1 MFALAAAALAS
12 TAVTQ
17 AEPAEARRVTT
28 PFGPTRVLH
37 DQPEADAAKYT
48 LWLAYADDRGEYQD
62 HRQYLED
69 LQVRWQPKGV
79 AIALVLSPDA
89 AKRVAAGQPRF
100 VVATTGRD
108 LPAAAETY
116 AGTSTTTVML
126 FAGDEMLH
134 AQNGLDGAVDV
145 LNSCIEDGADVL
157 GNEQCQ
163 QLDFLVGRIPDG
175 GDYGD
180 DVQRSLALWPRSGRA
195 HAAEVLFHWWCDGDL
210 AAARKAVDAGIDA
223 LSRDS
228 VPMIV
233 FADLVLRGDRSD
245 PSVAKKLAVAMAP
258 AAAAAPDGVFTQLV
272 HLRALLR
279 AGQDRVAGRII
290 ATLPKQLEGRTY
302 DQIVFAEALME
313 GETPAA
319 YRDIAQRALTAAE
332 KAASGDSGFGRLI
345 FGARHKV
352 LKRCGDEQAAAK
364 LMVEYRQAA
373 GQGRDL
379 NNDAWYLIVQT
390 PTMGR
395 FDTLALAQAQ
405 ELERQTGDRISSGNK
420 DTVALAYFVNGFVDK
435 AVELQTDAAEQSGN
449 QAVYVARL
457 TRFVAAQRELAERRE
472 SGGDKK

>member
-12 TAVTQ
+12 TAVAQ
-17 AEPAEARRVTT
+17 AESAEARRVTT

-163 QLDFLVGRIPDG
+163 QLDFLVGRSTNVSPAPDLN
-175 GDYGD
+175 DFSRF
-180 DVQRSLALWPRSGRA
+180 RSLIIVEASGR
-195 HAAEVLFHWWCDGDL
+195 
-210 AAARKAVDAGIDA
+210 
-223 LSRDS
+223 
-228 VPMIV
+228 
-233 FADLVLRGDRSD
+233 
-245 PSVAKKLAVAMAP
+245 
-258 AAAAAPDGVFTQLV
+258 
-272 HLRALLR
+272 RAF
-279 AGQDRVAGRII
+279 GQ
-290 ATLPKQLEGRTY
+290 
-302 DQIVFAEALME
+302 
-313 GETPAA
+313 
-319 YRDIAQRALTAAE
+319 
-332 KAASGDSGFGRLI
+332 GRLI
-345 FGARHKV
+345 LARDV
-352 LKRCGDEQAAAK
+352 VAVRAARCDVRYSTSHSPCSCA
-364 LMVEYRQAA
+364 
-373 GQGRDL
+373 
-379 NNDAWYLIVQT
+379 
-390 PTMGR
+390 
-395 FDTLALAQAQ
+395 
-405 ELERQTGDRISSGNK
+405 
-420 DTVALAYFVNGFVDK
+420 
-435 AVELQTDAAEQSGN
+435 
-449 QAVYVARL
+449 
-457 TRFVAAQRELAERRE
+457 
-472 SGGDKK
+472 